1 MSVESRIISA
11 IAFTGYPC
19 ESGKY
24 TGTATTY
31 FVMMVDFQPANFS
44 NDTPGHQRCSIT
56 LHLVAPMTFDHTT
69 VRKSIKD
76 ALFAAG
82 FSYPT
87 EIDASGARESDGV
100 SERRI
105 IFEAEYIEVV

>member
-1 MSVESRIISA
+1 MSVESRILSA

-31 FVMMVDFQPANFS
+31 FVMMIDARPTDFVNNAP
-44 NDTPGHQRCSIT
+44 RRVRYSIM
-56 LHLVAPMTFDHTT
+56 LHLVAPITFDHTA
-69 VRKSIKD
+69 VRKAIKD
-76 ALFAAG
+76 ALFNAG
-82 FSYPT
+82 FSYPD

-100 SERRI
+100 AERRI
-105 IFEAEYIEVV
+105 IYEFEYVGVI